1 MENKPKIWT
10 KDFIGITIINLL
22 IFMGFQMLLPTLP
35 LYVKS
40 LGGADSAIG
49 WITGLTTISALIIRP
64 VSGVA
69 VDKWGRKVIL
79 LAGIGL
85 IIAVTL
91 SYWLFPYVGVILAIR
106 FLHGFG
112 WGAAST
118 SSNTVATDVI
128 PKERFGESMGF
139 FSLSSGLAMALAPG
153 LGLALFARG
162 DASNLMFTSAGFG
175 VIAFCLAL
183 FFRYRTVERQQIA
196 TKKAAVFET
205 ASILPAIVMFFVSA
219 AYGSI
224 VSFLSIY
231 ALEKG
236 IANIGLYFFVY
247 AAAMLVTRPI
257 FGRLVDRLKF
267 SIAMYPGLILLII
280 AMVILSQASTML
292 SFLFVALLF
301 GVGFGAVQSSLQ
313 TLAVIYAP
321 KDRLGAANATFFTGF
336 DGGIGFGSIVAGVV
350 SSVLGYNWMYLT
362 FAIFPA
368 LAGILYF
375 FTSGKNKK
383 TEKQ

>member
-1 MENKPKIWT
+1 MDNKPKIWT

-40 LGGADSAIG
+40 LGGADSVIG
-49 WITGLTTISALIIRP
+49 WIIGLTTISALIIRP
-64 VSGVA
+64 LSGVA

-79 LAGIGL
+79 LVGIGL

-91 SYWLFPYVGVILAIR
+91 SYWWFPYVGVILAIR

-112 WGAAST
+112 WGAAGT
-118 SSNTVATDVI
+118 ASNTVATDVI

-153 LGLALFARG
+153 LGLALFAG
-162 DASNLMFTSAGFG
+162 GNASNLMFTSAGFG
-175 VIAFCLAL
+175 AIAFCLAL
-183 FFRYRTVERQQIA
+183 FFRYRAVDRQQA
-196 TKKAAVFET
+196 AKKKAAIFER
-205 ASILPAIVMFFVSA
+205 SSMRPAIVIFFVSA

-231 ALEKG
+231 ALENG
-236 IANIGLYFFVY
+236 IANIGLFFLVY

-257 FGRLVDRLKF
+257 FGRLVDRLGF
-267 SIAMYPGLILLII
+267 NATMYPGLILLVI
-280 AMVILSQASTML
+280 AMAILSQASTML
-292 SFLFVALLF
+292 IFLFVALLY
-301 GVGFGAVQSSLQ
+301 GIGFGAVQSSLQ

-336 DGGIGFGSIVAGVV
+336 DGGIGFGSIVAGIV
-350 SSVLGYNWMYLT
+350 SSALGYDWMYLT
-362 FAIFPA
+362 FAFFPI
-368 LAGILYF
+368 LAGLLFF
-375 FTSGKNKK
+375 FTSGKTKK
-383 TEKQ
+383 AE

>member
-40 LGGADSAIG
+40 LGGADSVIG

-64 VSGVA
+64 VSGMA

-85 IIAVTL
+85 IIAATL
-91 SYWLFPYVGVILAIR
+91 SYWWFPYVGIILAIR
-106 FLHGFG
+106 FLHGIG
-112 WGAAST
+112 WGASST

-153 LGLALFARG
+153 LGLALFTEGNPA
-162 DASNLMFTSAGFG
+162 NLMFISAGFG
-175 VIAFCLAL
+175 AIAFCLAL
-183 FFRYRTVERQQIA
+183 FFHYQTVERRQE
-196 TKKAAVFET
+196 TSKKAAIFER
-205 ASILPAIVMFFVSA
+205 SSMRPAIVMFFVSA

-224 VSFLSIY
+224 VSFLSLY

-236 IANIGLYFFVY
+236 IANIGLYFLVY
-247 AAAMLVTRPI
+247 AGAMLITRPI
-257 FGRLVDRLKF
+257 FGRLVDRLGF
-267 SIAMYPGLILLII
+267 SATMYPGLILLVI

-292 SFLFVALLF
+292 VFLFVALLY
-301 GVGFGAVQSSLQ
+301 GIGFGAVQSSLQ
-313 TLAVIYAP
+313 TMAVINAP

-336 DGGIGFGSIVAGVV
+336 DGGIGFGSIVAGIV
-350 SSVLGYNWMYLT
+350 SSAWGYHWMYLI
-362 FAIFPA
+362 FAAFPV
-368 LAGILYF
+368 LAGLLYF
-375 FTSGKNKK
+375 FTSGK
-383 TEKQ
+383 TEKAE